1 MKKMAYFSFLF
12 SFAAFLTAAAKD
24 FDVRDF
30 GAVGDG
36 KTKNTQA
43 IQKAIDECSRTG
55 GGVVKLESG
64 RYLTGMIFLKDFVT
78 LEITASATLL
88 GSPNDADYPTNTPLK
103 HLVK

>member
-1 MKKMAYFSFLF
+1 MKNMAFFSLLF
-12 SFAAFLTAAAKD
+12 SFAVFLTASAKD

-36 KTKNTQA
+36 KTKNTLS

-55 GGVVKLESG
+55 GGVVKFEGG
-64 RYLTGMIFLKDFVT
+64 RYLTGMIFLKDSVT

-88 GSPNDADYPTNTPLK
+88 GSPNDADYPTNIPLK